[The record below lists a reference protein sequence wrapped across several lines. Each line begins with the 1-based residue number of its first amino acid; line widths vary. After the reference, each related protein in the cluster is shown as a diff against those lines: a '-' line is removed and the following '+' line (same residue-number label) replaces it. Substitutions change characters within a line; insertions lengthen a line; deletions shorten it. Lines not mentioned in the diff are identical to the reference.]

1 MGWKKS
7 DTYDGH
13 IVMWDQR
20 GGDATR
26 KQLRDDPV
34 FSTITAAEDDA
45 FVAWNAVAPM
55 SHRAYAGVMNTL
67 ADRLE
72 PHL

>member
-1 MGWKKS
+1 MRKHAKE
-7 DTYDGH
+7 GH
-13 IVMWDQR
+13 AFVDW
-20 GGDATR
+20 
-26 KQLRDDPV
+26 LRDDPV

-55 SHRAYAGVMNTL
+55 SHRAYADVMNTL